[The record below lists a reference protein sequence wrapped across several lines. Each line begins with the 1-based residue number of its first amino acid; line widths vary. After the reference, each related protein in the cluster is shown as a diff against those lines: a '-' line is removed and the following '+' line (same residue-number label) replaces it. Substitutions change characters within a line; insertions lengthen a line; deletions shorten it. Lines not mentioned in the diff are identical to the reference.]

1 MYFNTRSLL
10 RHACDITSYIVF
22 VAALTVYWLTAD
34 RHASFWDCP
43 EYVTCAS
50 LLEIGHPPG
59 NPVWML
65 AMRAATMFFPPHTHA
80 FVINLCSGLFM
91 ALAALFLSRIIF
103 LLAQKIVSSNSSPH
117 STHGC
122 LLPACASLCGGLCF
136 AFCDSAWFS
145 AVEAEVYAMSAF
157 LSSFSIWLMLRAVS
171 AGNAGKRA
179 RIYIL
184 VAYITG
190 LSLGVHQLNLLCIP
204 VFALIYA
211 FKRNPAP
218 GAQWRA

>member
-1 MYFNTRSLL
+1 ML
-10 RHACDITSYIVF
+10 R
-22 VAALTVYWLTAD
+22 
-34 RHASFWDCP
+34 
-43 EYVTCAS
+43 
-50 LLEIGHPPG
+50 
-59 NPVWML
+59 
-65 AMRAATMFFPPHTHA
+65 
-80 FVINLCSGLFM
+80 
-91 ALAALFLSRIIF
+91 
-103 LLAQKIVSSNSSPH
+103 
-117 STHGC
+117 
-122 LLPACASLCGGLCF
+122 
-136 AFCDSAWFS
+136 FCDSAWFS

-218 GAQWRA
+218 GSAMESMGRNLNLFRLNRLDADGNNVRNPPHWRMV

>member
-1 MYFNTRSLL
+1 
-10 RHACDITSYIVF
+10 
-22 VAALTVYWLTAD
+22 
-34 RHASFWDCP
+34 
-43 EYVTCAS
+43 
-50 LLEIGHPPG
+50 
-59 NPVWML
+59 
-65 AMRAATMFFPPHTHA
+65 MRAATMFFPPHTHA
-80 FVINLCSGLFM
+80 FVINLCGENNFM

-103 LLAQKIVSSNSSPH
+103 LLAQKIVSDNSSPH

-122 LLPACASLCGGLCF
+122 LLACLRVIMRRAMLR
-136 AFCDSAWFS
+136 FCDSAWFS

-211 FKRNPAP
+211 FKRNPARERNGKH
-218 GAQWRA
+218 GAQS